1 MQPSPM
7 TVMWISLAGIGLMVI
22 SALVITF
29 ARMKTKGILRGVLSL
44 AAFAMLVLGFI
55 LGVFSIIV

>member
-1 MQPSPM
+1 M

-44 AAFAMLVLGFI
+44 AAFAMLVFGFI

>member
-44 AAFAMLVLGFI
+44 AAFAMLVFGFI